1 MENNPDIEKVRNEV
15 LRKLGRNLL
24 VFQHIEALL
33 KFFTSKSAISAYL
46 SEFMSQL
53 SYQQESVKKRMM
65 GQLINPFLATLYGE
79 KVGTEDLDFFN
90 EIKISVSMT
99 MAGGSDRESQ
109 HRASLEAVI
118 NERNDL
124 VHHFFSRVQ
133 QGSLDEWLAAGT
145 YLDRQREVVLPE
157 LNLLG
162 SIARAFSEAMKEHL
176 VFIDS
181 DEWEALFKQEE

>member
-1 MENNPDIEKVRNEV
+1 MECNLDIEKIRNEV

-24 VFQHIEALL
+24 IFQHIEALL
-33 KFFTSKSAISAYL
+33 KFFTSSSSISAYL

-65 GQLINPFLATLYGE
+65 GQLINPFLAALYGE
-79 KVGTEDLDFFN
+79 NGGIEDLDDLD
-90 EIKISVSMT
+90 EIKISISMK
-99 MAGGSDRESQ
+99 MEGGSDTELQ
-109 HRASLEAVI
+109 HRASLERVI
-118 NERNDL
+118 KERNEL

-133 QGSLDEWLAAGT
+133 HGSLEEWLAAGI

-162 SIARAFSEAMKEHL
+162 SLARSFKEAMEEHQA
-176 VFIDS
+176 FTYS
-181 DEWEALFKQEE
+181 NEWEAVFKQVE